1 MPSSYALGPRFEA
14 MMTELIQSGRYNS
27 KSEILRDGLRM
38 VEERETKFLSELEE
52 LREAIRLG
60 EQSGPGIP
68 IEEVFDR
75 LTAKY
80 EQMAKDQGLIL

>member
-14 MMTELIQSGRYNS
+14 MMTELIKSGRYNS

-52 LREAIRLG
+52 LREAVRLG
-60 EQSGPGIP
+60 MESGPGIP
-68 IEEVFDR
+68 IEEVRDR
-75 LTAKY
+75 LMAKY
-80 EQMAKDQGLIL
+80 TVMAKERGEL

>member
-14 MMTELIQSGRYNS
+14 MMAELIKSGRYNS

-52 LREAIRLG
+52 LREAVRLG
-60 EQSGPGIP
+60 EDSGPGIP
-68 IEEVFDR
+68 AETVRANLKAHVREIAGRRTE
-75 LTAKY
+75 T
-80 EQMAKDQGLIL
+80 

>member
-14 MMTELIQSGRYNS
+14 MMTELIKSGRYNS

-52 LREAIRLG
+52 LREAVRLG
-60 EQSGPGIP
+60 TERGPGIP
-68 IEEVFDR
+68 IEIARDR
-75 LTAKY
+75 
-80 EQMAKDQGLIL
+80 

>member
-27 KSEILRDGLRM
+27 KS
-38 VEERETKFLSELEE
+38 
-52 LREAIRLG
+52 
-60 EQSGPGIP
+60 GPGIP

-80 EQMAKDQGLIL
+80 EQMAKDQGLL

>member
-52 LREAIRLG
+52 LREAVRLG
-60 EQSGPGIP
+60 AESGPGIP
-68 IEEVFDR
+68 AEEVFDR

-80 EQMAKDQGLIL
+80 EQMAKDQGLL